1 MSRPS
6 FVTLQPLGSVV
17 FVGFSLLNQTMKGNV
32 ICRFGTPISTTAN
45 VFAVSRR
52 NVTDVPHHS
61 RDTEGYTATTSTDPT
76 IGMMMTWLHCA
87 AVIVHESSSFF
98 STVTEPSF

>member
-6 FVTLQPLGSVV
+6 FATLQPLGSVV
-17 FVGFSLLNQTMKGNV
+17 FVGLSPLNQTMKGNV
-32 ICRFGTPISTTAN
+32 ICRFGTPISMMAN

-61 RDTEGYTATTSTDPT
+61 WDTECYLMVSK
-76 IGMMMTWLHCA
+76 LH
-87 AVIVHESSSFF
+87 V
-98 STVTEPSF
+98 

>member
-6 FVTLQPLGSVV
+6 FATLQPLGSVV
-17 FVGFSLLNQTMKGNV
+17 FVGLSPLNQTMKGNV

-61 RDTEGYTATTSTDPT
+61 WDTEGYAPQLGRILCT
-76 IGMMMTWLHCA
+76 L
-87 AVIVHESSSFF
+87 F
-98 STVTEPSF
+98 PSA

>member
-6 FVTLQPLGSVV
+6 FATLQPLGSVV
-17 FVGFSLLNQTMKGNV
+17 FVGLSPLNQTMKGNV

-45 VFAVSRR
+45 VFTVSRR

-61 RDTEGYTATTSTDPT
+61 WDTEGY
-76 IGMMMTWLHCA
+76 
-87 AVIVHESSSFF
+87 
-98 STVTEPSF
+98 

>member
-6 FVTLQPLGSVV
+6 LATLQPLGSVV
-17 FVGFSLLNQTMKGNV
+17 FVGLSPLNQTMKGNV

-61 RDTEGYTATTSTDPT
+61 WDTEGYAPQLGKILCT
-76 IGMMMTWLHCA
+76 L
-87 AVIVHESSSFF
+87 F
-98 STVTEPSF
+98 PSA